1 MGNVINL
8 ISLDTYLKKIKKDG
22 GMWEFKPGKWII
34 KHLEVE
40 GLAQHFNIDTNIE
53 LVHCNLEKD
62 VAVVKATA
70 VNKTKVFHS
79 LGEVSPKNNQ
89 FDYPVAVAE
98 KRAVDR
104 SILKALGIHGEVYSD
119 QEMPN
124 VKQNNN
130 ANTGIKLDHADIIKE
145 RIKTCTHKA
154 NLEELGS
161 QNKEFLTKL
170 KTQNLARYEE
180 VKTAFLNRRQQLT

>member
-8 ISLDTYLKKIKKDG
+8 ISLDTYLQKIKKHG

-40 GLAQHFNIDTNIE
+40 GLAQHFNIDTNID
-53 LVHCNLEKD
+53 LVHCNLDKE
-62 VAVVKATA
+62 VAVVKAVA
-70 VNKTKVFHS
+70 LHKTRRFTS
-79 LGEVSPKNNQ
+79 LGEASPKNNQ
-89 FDYPVAVAE
+89 FDYPVAIAE

>member
-1 MGNVINL
+1 
-8 ISLDTYLKKIKKDG
+8 
-22 GMWEFKPGKWII
+22 
-34 KHLEVE
+34 
-40 GLAQHFNIDTNIE
+40 
-53 LVHCNLEKD
+53 
-62 VAVVKATA
+62 
-70 VNKTKVFHS
+70 
-79 LGEVSPKNNQ
+79 
-89 FDYPVAVAE
+89 
-98 KRAVDR
+98 
-104 SILKALGIHGEVYSD
+104 
-119 QEMPN
+119 MPN